1 MRGRFLVGRGV
12 SQASFSRRGFFGAAG
27 GAVGLLV
34 VGGCT
39 AGSAAPSASSPS
51 VGRSSRPASSSP
63 ASATP
68 SPTPSLK
75 PLPASTVWRPAA
87 ADVTPA
93 AKLRAVATVEA
104 LTRWSPNESGPRLG
118 SGVAATSRI
127 VDAQYGGILSTSAS
141 VLVVVDQWIRAT
153 DGSVRA
159 TGTTVDVRLAR
170 RSNGWAV
177 TAVLPAKP
185 GGPSHALSGL
195 ARSVLAN
202 PRLHLPY
209 AARADIA
216 SGTISVGVLS
226 ALQTLSRSHVLD
238 VSVVKSGHPLLVFGT
253 SRPSDHPRGHA
264 VDVWAVD
271 GRPLV
276 NPANHGLASALMRA
290 GIGAGAYQA
299 GGPIDLDGGGHSY
312 FSDNTHQ
319 DHVHLG
325 FHG

>member
-1 MRGRFLVGRGV
+1 
-12 SQASFSRRGFFGAAG
+12 
-27 GAVGLLV
+27 V

-39 AGSAAPSASSPS
+39 SGRAAPPAASPS
-51 VGRSSRPASSSP
+51 ADGSGSPASSSP
-63 ASATP
+63 ASSATP
-68 SPTPSLK
+68 SATPSLT
-75 PLPASTVWRPAA
+75 PLPTSTVWRPAA

-104 LTRWSPNESGPRLG
+104 LTRWSLDESGPRLG

-159 TGTTVDVRLAR
+159 TGTTVDVRLVR
-170 RSNGWAV
+170 RSTGWAV

-185 GGPSHALSGL
+185 GGPSPALSSL
-195 ARSVLAN
+195 ARAVLAN
-202 PRLHLPY
+202 RRLHLPY

-226 ALQTLSRSHVLD
+226 ALQSLSRSHVLD
-238 VSVVKSGHPLLVFGT
+238 ISVVKSGHPLLVFGT

-276 NPANHGLASALMRA
+276 DRANHGLASALMRA
-290 GIGAGAYQA
+290 GVGAGAYQA
-299 GGPIDLDGGGHSY
+299 GGPIDLDGAGHSY

>member
-1 MRGRFLVGRGV
+1 M
-12 SQASFSRRGFFGAAG
+12 SQVSFSRRGFLGAAG

-39 AGSAAPSASSPS
+39 TGSAAPPAGSPS
-51 VGRSSRPASSSP
+51 TDASGSPSSSG
-63 ASATP
+63 AASSATP
-68 SPTPSLK
+68 SPTSSPTPSLE

-87 ADVTPA
+87 ADITPA

-104 LTRWSPNESGPRLG
+104 LTRWSLDESGPRLG

-159 TGTTVDVRLAR
+159 TGTTVDGRLGR
-170 RSNGWAV
+170 RSTGWAV

-185 GGPSHALSGL
+185 GGPSHALSSL

-209 AARADIA
+209 AARADVA

-226 ALQTLSRSHVLD
+226 ALQTLSRSRVLD

-290 GIGAGAYQA
+290 GVSAGAYQA